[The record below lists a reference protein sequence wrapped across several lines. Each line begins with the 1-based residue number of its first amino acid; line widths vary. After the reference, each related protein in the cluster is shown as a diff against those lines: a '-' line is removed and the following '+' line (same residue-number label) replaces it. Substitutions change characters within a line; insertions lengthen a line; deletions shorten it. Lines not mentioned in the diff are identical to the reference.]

1 MQSEVPHSEVFV
13 RKDDSELPD
22 GHAEPERQTLA
33 DKAFSPQARSI
44 LLMLDEL
51 NRSPNGAVVFRQI
64 RRILGDA
71 EQEHAGR
78 EKLLTLWLGGF
89 LRAYAAHLEP
99 DTPLYVQVKLL
110 IKQMQQPLSFADL
123 KSIQRQIDLYVMHL
137 QRMPELRDEIM
148 QEAFAPLLQYYG
160 HDGRALTEAEEAGE
174 TVIDMPAGSAP
185 RVKVFGNPPAGFGDA
200 EQQAA
205 ATFQN
210 YLSSRSRTAEKMQQ
224 LLAEKIQETIDEN
237 RQFGSMLES
246 VQNGLEE
253 AENIQDI
260 ETLRRC
266 LLEDVAALS
275 RTHNALVE
283 KLQETKR
290 CLRMIETD
298 SRKLNDELARV
309 KMLSMTDELTGLP
322 NRRAFLRRLE
332 DEVGRTRRYGFRLA
346 LVMIDLDHFKSIND
360 RYGHA
365 GGDTVL
371 RTYAEEILTV
381 FRQHDLVARYGGE
394 EFAVLLPNTDEH
406 GAMAALNKVRRAV
419 SETRWEMDGHYM
431 ELPTFSAG
439 LTLFVQGDDAQS
451 LIQRADEALYS
462 AKNLGRNR
470 IEIKYGVERNVSPL
484 KFRPMAR
491 EKGKG

>member
-1 MQSEVPHSEVFV
+1 MSQ
-13 RKDDSELPD
+13 D
-22 GHAEPERQTLA
+22 GSDRRDASSDASRQLLTE
-33 DKAFSPQARSI
+33 KAFSSRARSI

-51 NRSPNGAVVFRQI
+51 NRNPNGAVVFRQI
-64 RRILGDA
+64 RRLLADT

-78 EKLLTLWLGGF
+78 ERLLTLWLGGF

-110 IKQMQQPLSFADL
+110 LKQLQQPQTFTDL
-123 KSIQRQIDLYVMHL
+123 KSLQRQIDLYVMHL
-137 QRMPELRDEIM
+137 QRMPALQEEVLR
-148 QEAFAPLLQYYG
+148 EAIAPLLEYYG
-160 HDGRALTEAEEAGE
+160 DPARHEAAPGTEEA
-174 TVIDMPAGSAP
+174 IDVPPAPPVRA
-185 RVKVFGNPPAGFGDA
+185 KVFGSVPAGFGDA
-200 EQQAA
+200 EQQATD
-205 ATFQN
+205 TFRQ

-253 AENIQDI
+253 AESIDDI
-260 ETLRRC
+260 DTLRRC

-275 RTHNALVE
+275 RTHTALVD
-283 KLQETKR
+283 KLVETKQV
-290 CLRMIETD
+290 LRMIETD
-298 SRKLNDELARV
+298 SRKLSDELARV

-332 DEVGRTRRYGFRLA
+332 DEVGRTRRHGFRLA

-360 RYGHA
+360 QYGHA
-365 GGDTVL
+365 AGDAVL
-371 RTYAEEILTV
+371 CAYAEDVLTI

-419 SETRWEMDGHYM
+419 TETRWMLDGHDM
-431 ELPTFSAG
+431 ELPSFSAG
-439 LTLFVQGDDAQS
+439 LTLFVAGDDPQS
-451 LIQRADEALYS
+451 LIQRADEALYT
-462 AKNLGRNR
+462 AKRLGRNR
-470 IEIKYGVERNVSPL
+470 VEIQYGVERNVSPL
-484 KFRPMAR
+484 KFRPLAR

>member
-1 MQSEVPHSEVFV
+1 MSQ
-13 RKDDSELPD
+13 D
-22 GHAEPERQTLA
+22 GSDRRDAASDASRQRLTET
-33 DKAFSPQARSI
+33 AFSSRARSI

-51 NRSPNGAVVFRQI
+51 NRNPNGAVVFRQI
-64 RRILGDA
+64 RRLLADT

-110 IKQMQQPLSFADL
+110 LKQLQQPQTFTDL
-123 KSIQRQIDLYVMHL
+123 QSLQRQVDLYVMHL
-137 QRMPELRDEIM
+137 QRMPALQDDVLR
-148 QEAFAPLLQYYG
+148 EAIAPLLEYYG
-160 HDGRALTEAEEAGE
+160 DPARRVAKKDTEPASEA
-174 TVIDMPAGSAP
+174 VIDVPPAPPVRA
-185 RVKVFGNPPAGFGDA
+185 KVFGEIPPGFGDA
-200 EQQAA
+200 EQQAT
-205 ATFQN
+205 ATFRN
-210 YLSSRSRTAEKMQQ
+210 YLSTRNRTAEKMQQ

-246 VQNGLEE
+246 VRNGLEE
-253 AENIQDI
+253 AESIDDI

-275 RTHNALVE
+275 CTHSVLVD
-283 KLQETKR
+283 KLQETKQV
-290 CLRMIETD
+290 LRLIETD
-298 SRKLNDELARV
+298 SRKLSDELARV
-309 KMLSMTDELTGLP
+309 KMLSLTDELTGLP

-332 DEVGRTRRYGFRLA
+332 DEVGRTRRHDFRLA

-365 GGDTVL
+365 GGDSVL
-371 RTYAEEILTV
+371 RTYAEDILTI

-419 SETRWEMDGHYM
+419 SETRWELDGHYQA
-431 ELPTFSAG
+431 LPTFSAG
-439 LTLFVQGDDAQS
+439 LTLFVSGDDAQS
-451 LIQRADEALYS
+451 LIQRADEALYT
-462 AKNLGRNR
+462 AKRLGRNR
-470 IEIKYGVERNVSPL
+470 IEIQYGVERNVSPL
-484 KFRPMAR
+484 KFRPLAR

>member
-1 MQSEVPHSEVFV
+1 MSE
-13 RKDDSELPD
+13 D
-22 GHAEPERQTLA
+22 GSERQEASDNAARQALT
-33 DKAFSPQARSI
+33 DRAFSSRARSI

-51 NRSPNGAVVFRQI
+51 NRNPNGAVVFRQI
-64 RRILGDA
+64 RRILADT
-71 EQEHAGR
+71 EREHAGR

-89 LRAYAAHLEP
+89 LRAYAAHLEA

-110 IKQMQQPLSFADL
+110 LKQLQQPQTFTDL
-123 KSIQRQIDLYVMHL
+123 QSLQRQIDLYVMHL
-137 QRMPELRDEIM
+137 QRMPALQEAVLRDAI
-148 QEAFAPLLQYYG
+148 APLLEYYG
-160 HDGRALTEAEEAGE
+160 DPQSSTPDESAGPA
-174 TVIDMPAGSAP
+174 TDPVIDVPPAPAV
-185 RVKVFGNPPAGFGDA
+185 RAKVFGTMAPGFGDA
-200 EQQAA
+200 EQQAT
-205 ATFQN
+205 ATFRN

-246 VQNGLEE
+246 VRNGLEE
-253 AENIQDI
+253 AESIDDI

-266 LLEDVAALS
+266 LLEDVEALS
-275 RTHNALVE
+275 RTHTVLVD
-283 KLQETKR
+283 KLLETKQV
-290 CLRMIETD
+290 LRMIETD
-298 SRKLNDELARV
+298 SRKLSDELARV

-332 DEVGRTRRYGFRLA
+332 VEVGRTRRHGFRLA

-365 GGDTVL
+365 AGDSVL
-371 RTYAEEILTV
+371 CAYAEDVLTI

-406 GAMAALNKVRRAV
+406 GAMAALNKVRRAAA
-419 SETRWEMDGHYM
+419 ETRWVLDGHDM

-439 LTLFVQGDDAQS
+439 LTLFVSGDDPQT
-451 LIQRADEALYS
+451 LIQRADEALYT
-462 AKNLGRNR
+462 AKRLGRNR
-470 IEIKYGVERNVSPL
+470 IEIQYGVERNISPL
-484 KFRPMAR
+484 KFRPLAR

>member
-1 MQSEVPHSEVFV
+1 VSQ
-13 RKDDSELPD
+13 D
-22 GHAEPERQTLA
+22 GSDRRDASSDASRQRLTET
-33 DKAFSPQARSI
+33 AFSSRARSI

-51 NRSPNGAVVFRQI
+51 NRNPNGSVVFRQI
-64 RRILGDA
+64 RRLLADT

-110 IKQMQQPLSFADL
+110 LKQLQQPQTFTDL
-123 KSIQRQIDLYVMHL
+123 QSLQRQIDLYVMHL
-137 QRMPELRDEIM
+137 QRMPELQADVLR
-148 QEAFAPLLQYYG
+148 EAIAPLLEYYG
-160 HDGRALTEAEEAGE
+160 DPAQRMAEAEPAPEAI
-174 TVIDMPAGSAP
+174 IDMPPTPPVRA
-185 RVKVFGNPPAGFGDA
+185 KVFGAVPTGLGDA
-200 EQQAA
+200 EQQVT
-205 ATFQN
+205 ATFRN
-210 YLSSRSRTAEKMQQ
+210 YLTSRSRTAEKMQQ

-237 RQFGSMLES
+237 RQFGAMLES
-246 VQNGLEE
+246 VRNGLAE
-253 AENIQDI
+253 AESIDDI
-260 ETLRRC
+260 DTLRRC

-275 RTHNALVE
+275 RTHTQLVDKLVE
-283 KLQETKR
+283 TKQV
-290 CLRMIETD
+290 LRMIETD
-298 SRKLNDELARV
+298 SRKLSDELARV

-332 DEVGRTRRYGFRLA
+332 DEVGRTRRHGFRLA

-365 GGDTVL
+365 AGDAVL
-371 RTYAEEILTV
+371 CAYAEDVLTI

-419 SETRWEMDGHYM
+419 TETRWMLDGHDM
-431 ELPTFSAG
+431 ELPSFSAG
-439 LTLFVQGDDAQS
+439 LTLFVAGDDPQS
-451 LIQRADEALYS
+451 LIQRADEALYT
-462 AKNLGRNR
+462 AKRLGRNR
-470 IEIKYGVERNVSPL
+470 VEIQYGVERNVSPL
-484 KFRPMAR
+484 KFRPLAR

>member
-1 MQSEVPHSEVFV
+1 MQKE
-13 RKDDSELPD
+13 DSELSPVD
-22 GHAEPERQTLA
+22 ESGRTEPMDR
-33 DKAFSPQARSI
+33 AFSSRARRV

-64 RRILGDA
+64 RRILA
-71 EQEHAGR
+71 ESEQEHAGR
-78 EKLLTLWLGGF
+78 EKLLTLWLSGF

-110 IKQMQQPLSFADL
+110 LKQLQQPLTFADL
-123 KSIQRQIDLYVMHL
+123 KSIQRQIDLYVMHMA
-137 QRMPELRDEIM
+137 RMPELESAAMR
-148 QEAFAPLLQYYG
+148 EAMGPLLEYYG
-160 HDGRALTEAEEAGE
+160 DSGE
-174 TVIDMPAGSAP
+174 RPAGDGEAMGEKVIPMNAEPP
-185 RVKVFGNPPAGFGDA
+185 RVKVFGEPPPAFGEV

-205 ATFQN
+205 ATFRH

-246 VQNGLEE
+246 VRNGLAE
-253 AENIQDI
+253 AESLDDI

-266 LLEDVAALS
+266 LLEDVEALS
-275 RTHNALVE
+275 RTHTALVD

-298 SRKLNDELARV
+298 SRKLSDELARV

-365 GGDTVL
+365 GGDMVL
-371 RTYAEEILTV
+371 CTYAEEILTV

-419 SETRWEMDGHYM
+419 QETRWEMDGHYLD
-431 ELPTFSAG
+431 LPTFSAG
-439 LTLFVQGDDAQS
+439 LTLFVAGDDAQS
-451 LIQRADEALYS
+451 LIQRADEALYD
-462 AKNLGRNR
+462 AKRLGRNR
-470 IEIKYGVERNVSPL
+470 IEIKYGIERDVSPL
-484 KFRPMAR
+484 KFRPLAR